1 MGTAELLNLLELF
14 LAAAV
19 VAGTPLLLAT
29 LGGILNEKVGN
40 LNLGVEGMMLL
51 GAVSGFLGAYGT
63 GNAPLALLCALGAG
77 ALGALVYAVLTVS
90 LRANHTVTGLTLT
103 IFGTGLSS
111 FMGQNVVG
119 QTIPQSVK
127 SVLAPIAVPG
137 LSQIPIVGNAL
148 FNQSI
153 LVYMGYILAILLY
166 VYYKYTKVGLNA
178 RMIGES
184 PQAAD
189 AAGINVTL
197 YKYLNIMVGG
207 ALCGLGGAF
216 LSLVYVPAWQENI
229 TSGRGWIAVALVIF
243 TGWHPLKAIFGAIL
257 FGGLDIL
264 GLRLQAA
271 GIQINQYFVDMLP
284 YLVTILF
291 LVIDS
296 MKKNANSAAPKA
308 LGQAYFR
315 EER

>member
-1 MGTAELLNLLELF
+1 MNAIELF

-29 LGGILNEKVGN
+29 LGGILNEKVGH

-51 GAVSGFLGAYGT
+51 GAVAGFLGAYNT
-63 GNAPLALLCALGAG
+63 GRVSIALIAALGAG
-77 ALGALVYAVLTVS
+77 ALGALIYAVLTVS
-90 LRANHTVTGLTLT
+90 LRANQTVTGLTLT
-103 IFGTGLSS
+103 IFGTGVSS

-119 QTIPQSVK
+119 QTIPEAVK
-127 SVLAPIAVPG
+127 RFLAPVAIPG
-137 LSQIPIVGNAL
+137 LSQIPVIGNAF

-153 LVYMGYILAILLY
+153 LVYIGYLLGILLF

-178 RMIGES
+178 RMVGES
-184 PQAAD
+184 PATAD
-189 AAGINVTL
+189 AAGINVEL
-197 YKYLNIMVGG
+197 YKYLNIMAGG

-243 TGWHPLKAIFGAIL
+243 TGWHPLKAIFCAIL

-284 YLVTILF
+284 YFVTILF

-296 MKKNANSAAPKA
+296 MKKNTNSAVPKA
-308 LGQAYFR
+308 LGQSYFR